1 MARVVTS
8 TARPDLLKK
17 FDLRGDALEKEV
29 EEFLGEDSLDNVEKT
44 LLDSIG
50 DFEEDKIIVG
60 TVVSVSDD
68 WVIVDVGYKAEGEVP
83 KNHFEGAEI
92 KVGDQVDVLIEE
104 VDESDG
110 RIMLSKRKADRIKGW
125 EQVVDTHNEGDVVSG
140 RVTRKIKGGLLI
152 DIGVPVFLP
161 ASQIAIRRVGDVSEF
176 VGRDLECKIIKIDEP
191 RMNIVV
197 SRRKLLEERRD
208 EMKSN
213 LMSEIE
219 LGQVRQ
225 GTVKNI
231 TDFGAFVDL
240 GGIDGLLHITDMSW
254 GRINHPNE
262 ILTVE
267 QEIDVKVL
275 KIDKERERISLG
287 LKQTQPSPWDDIE
300 ERFPIGSR
308 ISGKV
313 VNVLSYGAFIELE
326 EGIEGLV
333 HVSEMSWT
341 RRISNPKEV
350 VDAGQVVDVVVLE
363 IKKEKQEIS
372 LGMKQIE
379 VNPWEVVAQKYPV
392 GHYISGKVRNLTN
405 YGAFIELEDGI
416 DGLLHVSDMSWTR
429 KIIHPSEK
437 IEKGEEIHAVVL
449 EVDQERKRI
458 ALGLKQMEED
468 PWIRFIPETYVV
480 GTVIR
485 GTVTKTTNFGAF
497 VQMDEDLE
505 GLLHISELSEEK
517 VEAPEEVVKID
528 QKVDVKVIKVD
539 EENRKI
545 GLSLKEVTA
554 EESEQLS
561 ALYAEAG
568 EGESPTA
575 VGSVPENLPDEIPDL
590 GDVTEEGETDAAAD
604 DKEEVEV
611 SDEPVTEPAQEP
623 TPEDPVAEVS
633 AEDEAPE
640 AAEASAEEE
649 APEATEASAEEEA
662 PEATEASA
670 DEEVPE
676 AAEASAE
683 AEVPET
689 AEEAAPEATEASA
702 EAEVPEAAEE
712 AAPEAAEASAEAEV
726 PEAAEEAAPEAAE
739 ASAEE
744 AAPDVADASAEDGE
758 VTTEPA
764 PDDEA
769 VEEADEE
776 ARES

>member
-1 MARVVTS
+1 MARS
-8 TARPDLLKK
+8 ELLKQ
-17 FDLRGDALEKEV
+17 FDLRGDALEEGVK
-29 EEFLGEDSLDNVEKT
+29 EFLGDSSLDNVDEI
-44 LLDSIG
+44 LRESIG

-83 KNHFEGAEI
+83 KSHFEGAEI

-213 LMSEIE
+213 LMGEIE
-219 LGQVRQ
+219 LGQVRM

-350 VDAGQVVDVVVLE
+350 VDAGQEVDVVVLE

-590 GDVTEEGETDAAAD
+590 GDVVEDEEKAEAAD
-604 DKEEVEV
+604 DTAEVEE
-611 SDEPVTEPAQEP
+611 SKEPDVEAAPEP
-623 TPEDPVAEVS
+623 TPEEPVAEAS
-633 AEDEAPE
+633 AEEDAPAAEAAAEDETPVEEVEPAADAPEDAEASAEAEAPEVAEASSEAEAPEVAEASAEAEAPE
-640 AAEASAEEE
+640 AAEASAEVE
-649 APEATEASAEEEA
+649 APE
-662 PEATEASA
+662 
-670 DEEVPE
+670 V
-676 AAEASAE
+676 AEASAE
-683 AEVPET
+683 AET
-689 AEEAAPEATEASA
+689 PEAEEASA
-702 EAEVPEAAEE
+702 ESEAPEAEE
-712 AAPEAAEASAEAEV
+712 ASAESEAPEAAEDGDGATEAT
-726 PEAAEEAAPEAAE
+726 
-739 ASAEE
+739 
-744 AAPDVADASAEDGE
+744 PDE
-758 VTTEPA
+758 
-764 PDDEA
+764 EA
-769 VEEADEE
+769 VENSDEE

>member
-649 APEATEASAEEEA
+649 APEATEASA
-662 PEATEASA
+662 

-689 AEEAAPEATEASA
+689 AEEAAPEAT
-702 EAEVPEAAEE
+702 
-712 AAPEAAEASAEAEV
+712 EASAEAEV

>member
-1 MARVVTS
+1 MARPVMV
-8 TARPDLLKK
+8 RPELLKQY
-17 FDLRGDALEKEV
+17 DLQGDALEEAT
-29 EEFLGEDSLDNVEKT
+29 EEFLGGSSLENVEEI
-44 LLDSIG
+44 LIESIG

-60 TVVSVSDD
+60 KVVSVSDD

-83 KNHFEGAEI
+83 RSHFEGAEI
-92 KVGDQVDVLIEE
+92 QVGDQVDVLIEE

-225 GTVKNI
+225 GIVKNI

-554 EESEQLS
+554 DESEQLS

-590 GDVTEEGETDAAAD
+590 GDVTEEGETDAVAD
-604 DKEEVEV
+604 DKAEVEV

-633 AEDEAPE
+633 AEDDAPAAAEAEAPDVAEASAEEAALDVAEESAEVEAPEAAEASAEAEAPE
-640 AAEASAEEE
+640 AAEASAEE
-649 APEATEASAEEEA
+649 SAEAAA
-662 PEATEASA
+662 P
-670 DEEVPE
+670 DV
-676 AAEASAE
+676 AEASAE
-683 AEVPET
+683 AE
-689 AEEAAPEATEASA
+689 APEDAEQSA
-702 EAEVPEAAEE
+702 EAE
-712 AAPEAAEASAEAEV
+712 
-726 PEAAEEAAPEAAE
+726 
-739 ASAEE
+739 
-744 AAPDVADASAEDGE
+744 APDVADASAEDGE

-764 PDDEA
+764 PADEA

>member
-1 MARVVTS
+1 MAR
-8 TARPDLLKK
+8 PELLKQ
-17 FDLRGDALEKEV
+17 FDLRGDTLEKKV
-29 EEFLGEDSLDNVEKT
+29 EEYLEGNSLENVDEILRDSV
-44 LLDSIG
+44 G
-50 DFEEDKIIVG
+50 DFEEDKIIAG
-60 TVVSVSDD
+60 KIVSVSDD

-83 KNHFEGAEI
+83 RNHFEGAEVS
-92 KVGDQVDVLIEE
+92 VGDKVDVLIEE
-104 VDESDG
+104 VDEFDG

-140 RVTRKIKGGLLI
+140 RVMRKIKDGLLI

-208 EMKSN
+208 EMKSS
-213 LMSEIE
+213 LMGEIE
-219 LGQVRQ
+219 LDQVRQ
-225 GTVKNI
+225 GIVKNI

-254 GRINHPNE
+254 GRINHPSE
-262 ILTVE
+262 ILKVE

-300 ERFPIGSR
+300 ERFPIGSK

-350 VDAGQVVDVVVLE
+350 VEAGQEVDVVVLE
-363 IKKEKQEIS
+363 IKKDKQEIS

-437 IEKGEEIHAVVL
+437 IDKGDEIHAVVL

-485 GTVTKTTNFGAF
+485 GTITKTTNFGAF

-505 GLLHISELSEEK
+505 GLLHISELAEEK
-517 VEAPEEVVKID
+517 VETPEEVVKIG
-528 QKVDVKVIKVD
+528 QVVDVKVIKVD
-539 EENRKI
+539 DENRKI
-545 GLSLKEVTA
+545 GLSLKEVTE
-554 EESEQLS
+554 EESAQLS
-561 ALYAEAG
+561 ALYAEAA

-590 GDVTEEGETDAAAD
+590 G
-604 DKEEVEV
+604 EVV
-611 SDEPVTEPAQEP
+611 DQ
-623 TPEDPVAEVS
+623 
-633 AEDEAPE
+633 
-640 AAEASAEEE
+640 
-649 APEATEASAEEEA
+649 
-662 PEATEASA
+662 
-670 DEEVPE
+670 
-676 AAEASAE
+676 
-683 AEVPET
+683 
-689 AEEAAPEATEASA
+689 
-702 EAEVPEAAEE
+702 AAEE
-712 AAPEAAEASAEAEV
+712 AEEDGEQQQASAESEAPATAEDDSAEEPV
-726 PEAAEEAAPEAAE
+726 AAVDDSAVEEPVAADAAAEEPAAE
-739 ASAEE
+739 EPAAEE
-744 AAPDVADASAEDGE
+744 PAAE
-758 VTTEPA
+758 EPA
-764 PDDEA
+764 DDDATPEG
-769 VEEADEE
+769 EE
-776 ARES
+776 ESKES

>member
-1 MARVVTS
+1 MARPVMV
-8 TARPDLLKK
+8 RPELLKQY
-17 FDLRGDALEKEV
+17 DLQGDALEEATEKYLGGSSLENV
-29 EEFLGEDSLDNVEKT
+29 EEILIE
-44 LLDSIG
+44 SIG

-92 KVGDQVDVLIEE
+92 QVGDQVDVLIEE

-225 GTVKNI
+225 GIVKNI

-604 DKEEVEV
+604 DKEEVDV

-633 AEDEAPE
+633 AEDEAPA
-640 AAEASAEEE
+640 AAEAPAKDEAPAEEDAPAAE
-649 APEATEASAEEEA
+649 AP
-662 PEATEASA
+662 A
-670 DEEVPE
+670 D
-676 AAEASAE
+676 AEASAE
-683 AEVPET
+683 AEAPDV
-689 AEEAAPEATEASA
+689 AEASTEA
-702 EAEVPEAAEE
+702 EAPDV
-712 AAPEAAEASAEAEV
+712 AEASAEAE
-726 PEAAEEAAPEAAE
+726 APEDAE
-739 ASAEE
+739 ASAEAE
-744 AAPDVADASAEDGE
+744 APEDAEESAEAEAPEGAEASAEAEAPEDAEASAEDGE
-758 VTTEPA
+758 VTTEAA

>member
-1 MARVVTS
+1 MARTV
-8 TARPDLLKK
+8 RPELLKQ
-17 FDLRGDALEKEV
+17 FDLRGDSLEKKV
-29 EEFLGEDSLDNVEKT
+29 EEYLDGDSLDNVEEI

-92 KVGDQVDVLIEE
+92 NVGDKVDVLIEE
-104 VDESDG
+104 VDETDG

-140 RVTRKIKGGLLI
+140 RVMRKIKGGLLI

-219 LGQVRQ
+219 LDQVRK

-262 ILTVE
+262 ILAVE

-300 ERFPIGSR
+300 ERFPIGAK

-350 VDAGQVVDVVVLE
+350 VDAGQEVDVVVLE

-505 GLLHISELSEEK
+505 GLLHISELSEDK
-517 VEAPEEVVKID
+517 VEAPEEVVKIG
-528 QKVDVKVIKVD
+528 QQVDVKVIKVD

-545 GLSLKEVTA
+545 GLSLKEVTE
-554 EESEQLS
+554 EESGQLS
-561 ALYAEAG
+561 ALYAEAA

-590 GDVTEEGETDAAAD
+590 GEVVDQIDAAAAV
-604 DKEEVEV
+604 EEDAAEGKATA
-611 SDEPVTEPAQEP
+611 DEPAAAEPAAAESAAAEP
-623 TPEDPVAEVS
+623 AAVES
-633 AEDEAPE
+633 AAVEP
-640 AAEASAEEE
+640 AAVEPAVVEASAEVAETVESAVEE
-649 APEATEASAEEEA
+649 P
-662 PEATEASA
+662 
-670 DEEVPE
+670 
-676 AAEASAE
+676 
-683 AEVPET
+683 
-689 AEEAAPEATEASA
+689 
-702 EAEVPEAAEE
+702 AAEE
-712 AAPEAAEASAEAEV
+712 P
-726 PEAAEEAAPEAAE
+726 AAEEPAAE
-739 ASAEE
+739 E
-744 AAPDVADASAEDGE
+744 VAEDETTPEKDGE
-758 VTTEPA
+758 SQ
-764 PDDEA
+764 
-769 VEEADEE
+769 
-776 ARES
+776 ES

>member
-1 MARVVTS
+1 MARTV
-8 TARPDLLKK
+8 RPELLKQ
-17 FDLRGDALEKEV
+17 FDLRGDSLEKKV
-29 EEFLGEDSLDNVEKT
+29 EEYLDGDSLDNVEEI

-92 KVGDQVDVLIEE
+92 NVGDKVDVLIEE
-104 VDESDG
+104 VDETDG

-140 RVTRKIKGGLLI
+140 RVMRKIKGGLLI

-219 LGQVRQ
+219 LDQVRK

-262 ILTVE
+262 ILAVE

-300 ERFPIGSR
+300 ERFPIGAK

-350 VDAGQVVDVVVLE
+350 VDAGQEVDVVVLE

-505 GLLHISELSEEK
+505 GLLHISELSEDK
-517 VEAPEEVVKID
+517 VEAPEEVVKIG
-528 QKVDVKVIKVD
+528 QQVDVKVIKVD

-545 GLSLKEVTA
+545 GLSLKEVTE
-554 EESEQLS
+554 EESGQLS
-561 ALYAEAG
+561 ALYAEAA

-590 GDVTEEGETDAAAD
+590 GEVVDQIDAAAAV
-604 DKEEVEV
+604 EEDAAEGKA
-611 SDEPVTEPAQEP
+611 SADEPA
-623 TPEDPVAEVS
+623 
-633 AEDEAPE
+633 
-640 AAEASAEEE
+640 AAEASAEVAETVESAVEE
-649 APEATEASAEEEA
+649 PAVEE
-662 PEATEASA
+662 P
-670 DEEVPE
+670 
-676 AAEASAE
+676 
-683 AEVPET
+683 
-689 AEEAAPEATEASA
+689 
-702 EAEVPEAAEE
+702 AAEE
-712 AAPEAAEASAEAEV
+712 P
-726 PEAAEEAAPEAAE
+726 AAEEPAAE
-739 ASAEE
+739 EPAAEE
-744 AAPDVADASAEDGE
+744 PAAEEPAAEEPAAEEVAQDETTPEKDGE
-758 VTTEPA
+758 SQ
-764 PDDEA
+764 
-769 VEEADEE
+769 
-776 ARES
+776 ES

>member
-1 MARVVTS
+1 MARTV
-8 TARPDLLKK
+8 RPELLKQ
-17 FDLRGDALEKEV
+17 FDLRGDSLEKKV
-29 EEFLGEDSLDNVEKT
+29 EEYLDGDSLDNVEEI

-92 KVGDQVDVLIEE
+92 NVGDKVDVLIEE
-104 VDESDG
+104 VDETDG

-140 RVTRKIKGGLLI
+140 RVMRKIKGGLLI

-219 LGQVRQ
+219 LDQVRK

-262 ILTVE
+262 ILAVE

-300 ERFPIGSR
+300 ERFPIGAK

-350 VDAGQVVDVVVLE
+350 VDAGQEVDVVVLE

-505 GLLHISELSEEK
+505 GLLHISELSEDK
-517 VEAPEEVVKID
+517 VEAPEEVVKIG
-528 QKVDVKVIKVD
+528 QQVDVKVIKVD

-545 GLSLKEVTA
+545 GLSLKEVTE
-554 EESEQLS
+554 EESGQLS
-561 ALYAEAG
+561 ALYAEAA

-590 GDVTEEGETDAAAD
+590 GEVVDQIDAAAAV
-604 DKEEVEV
+604 EEDAAEGKA
-611 SDEPVTEPAQEP
+611 SADEPAAAEPAAAESAAAEP
-623 TPEDPVAEVS
+623 AAVES
-633 AEDEAPE
+633 AAVEP
-640 AAEASAEEE
+640 AAVEPAVVEASAEVAETVESAVEE
-649 APEATEASAEEEA
+649 P
-662 PEATEASA
+662 
-670 DEEVPE
+670 
-676 AAEASAE
+676 
-683 AEVPET
+683 
-689 AEEAAPEATEASA
+689 
-702 EAEVPEAAEE
+702 AAEE
-712 AAPEAAEASAEAEV
+712 P
-726 PEAAEEAAPEAAE
+726 AAEEPAAE
-739 ASAEE
+739 E
-744 AAPDVADASAEDGE
+744 VAEDETTPEKDGE
-758 VTTEPA
+758 SQ
-764 PDDEA
+764 
-769 VEEADEE
+769 
-776 ARES
+776 ES

>member
-1 MARVVTS
+1 MARTV
-8 TARPDLLKK
+8 RPELLKQ
-17 FDLRGDALEKEV
+17 FDLRGDSLEKKV
-29 EEFLGEDSLDNVEKT
+29 EEYLEGDSLDNVEEI

-92 KVGDQVDVLIEE
+92 NVGDKVDVLIEE
-104 VDESDG
+104 VDETDG

-140 RVTRKIKGGLLI
+140 RVMRKIKGGLLI

-219 LGQVRQ
+219 LDQVRK
-225 GTVKNI
+225 GIVKNI

-262 ILTVE
+262 ILAVE

-300 ERFPIGSR
+300 ERFPIGAK

-350 VDAGQVVDVVVLE
+350 VDAGQEVDVVVLE

-505 GLLHISELSEEK
+505 GLLHISELSEDK
-517 VEAPEEVVKID
+517 VEAPEEVVKIG
-528 QKVDVKVIKVD
+528 QQVDVKVIKVD

-545 GLSLKEVTA
+545 GLSLKEVTE
-554 EESEQLS
+554 EESGQLS

-590 GDVTEEGETDAAAD
+590 GEVVDQIDAPAAVEDDAAGDKAPAD
-604 DKEEVEV
+604 EPAAVEA
-611 SDEPVTEPAQEP
+611 SDEVAEAVEPAAEEP
-623 TPEDPVAEVS
+623 AAEEPA
-633 AEDEAPE
+633 AEEPA
-640 AAEASAEEE
+640 AAEASAGVAETVE
-649 APEATEASAEEEA
+649 SAV
-662 PEATEASA
+662 
-670 DEEVPE
+670 DEP
-676 AAEASAE
+676 
-683 AEVPET
+683 
-689 AEEAAPEATEASA
+689 
-702 EAEVPEAAEE
+702 AAEE
-712 AAPEAAEASAEAEV
+712 P
-726 PEAAEEAAPEAAE
+726 AAEEVTQDETTPEK
-739 ASAEE
+739 
-744 AAPDVADASAEDGE
+744 DGE
-758 VTTEPA
+758 SQ
-764 PDDEA
+764 
-769 VEEADEE
+769 
-776 ARES
+776 ES

>member
-1 MARVVTS
+1 MAR
-8 TARPDLLKK
+8 PELLKQ
-17 FDLRGDALEKEV
+17 FDLRGDALEEAT
-29 EEFLGEDSLDNVEKT
+29 EEFLGGSSLENVEEI
-44 LLDSIG
+44 LIDSIG

-83 KNHFEGAEI
+83 RSHFEGAEI
-92 KVGDQVDVLIEE
+92 QVGDQVDVLIEE

-225 GTVKNI
+225 GIVKNI

-350 VDAGQVVDVVVLE
+350 VDPGQVVDVVVLE

-449 EVDQERKRI
+449 EVDQDRKRI

-561 ALYAEAG
+561 ALYAEAA

-604 DKEEVEV
+604 DKEQVEV

-633 AEDEAPE
+633 AEDEAPA
-640 AAEASAEEE
+640 AAEAPAKDEAPAEEDAPAAE
-649 APEATEASAEEEA
+649 AP
-662 PEATEASA
+662 A
-670 DEEVPE
+670 D
-676 AAEASAE
+676 AEASAE
-683 AEVPET
+683 AE
-689 AEEAAPEATEASA
+689 APDVAEASA
-702 EAEVPEAAEE
+702 EAAAPDVAEASAEAA
-712 AAPEAAEASAEAEV
+712 APDVAEASAEAE
-726 PEAAEEAAPEAAE
+726 APEDAEQPAE
-739 ASAEE
+739 AE
-744 AAPDVADASAEDGE
+744 APDVVAASAEDGE
-758 VTTEPA
+758 VTTEPV

>member
-1 MARVVTS
+1 MAR
-8 TARPDLLKK
+8 PELLKQ
-17 FDLRGDALEKEV
+17 FDLRGDALEEAT
-29 EEFLGEDSLDNVEKT
+29 EEFLGGSSLENVEEI
-44 LLDSIG
+44 LIESIG

-60 TVVSVSDD
+60 NVVSVSDD

-83 KNHFEGAEI
+83 RSHFEGAEI
-92 KVGDQVDVLIEE
+92 QVGDQVDVLIEE

-213 LMSEIE
+213 LMGEIE

-225 GTVKNI
+225 GIVKNI

-254 GRINHPNE
+254 GRISHPNE

-517 VEAPEEVVKID
+517 VESPEEVVKID

-554 EESEQLS
+554 EETEQLS

-604 DKEEVEV
+604 DKEQVEG

-633 AEDEAPE
+633 AEDEAPA
-640 AAEASAEEE
+640 AAEAPAKDEAPAEEDAPAAAAPADAEEE
-649 APEATEASAEEEA
+649 AP
-662 PEATEASA
+662 
-670 DEEVPE
+670 DV
-676 AAEASAE
+676 AEASAE
-683 AEVPET
+683 ADAPAEDEAP
-689 AEEAAPEATEASA
+689 AEEDVPAVEAPAAAETEAA
-702 EAEVPEAAEE
+702 DV
-712 AAPEAAEASAEAEV
+712 AEASGEAEAPTDAESTAEDTTQ
-726 PEAAEEAAPEAAE
+726 PAAE
-739 ASAEE
+739 
-744 AAPDVADASAEDGE
+744 
-758 VTTEPA
+758 
-764 PDDEA
+764 DEA